1 MTKEIIDAIALTQ
14 VPGIGSI
21 GALKLVKAAG
31 TASAIIDNHN
41 NLRDVIPDVAQKVVD
56 ALADISQPYSR
67 AQREAEFIDSKNM
80 KCLLYG
86 HDDYPQR
93 LAGCEDA
100 PLLLYY
106 CGNANLNCTHI
117 ISMVGTRR
125 NSPYGADLCREF
137 VTELKALD
145 PDVLVVSGLAYGIDI
160 CSHRSALDNGL
171 DTVGVLA
178 HGLEKIYPAVHRQTA
193 VQMTRHGGLLTE
205 YITNTVIEKGNFVSR
220 NRIVAGI
227 ADATIV
233 VESAAKGGSLITA
246 NLAQGYGREVFAFPG
261 RIHDE
266 ASKGCN
272 RLIHS
277 SVALSIESAID
288 VYKAMGWGVKDT
300 SNAAKPIQRELFANL
315 SDGEQRVLDVIR
327 QHDVCQIGQITTAAG
342 LPFNVVSSIIFTL
355 EDKGLVTMMGAS
367 RCRAIGV

>member
-14 VPGIGSI
+14 VPGIGAS
-21 GALKLVKAAG
+21 GALCLVKAAG
-31 TASAIIDNHN
+31 SASNIIDNHR
-41 NLRDVIPDVAQKVVD
+41 NLRDVIPDVAQKVVG
-56 ALADISQPYSR
+56 ALADISQPYAR

-86 HDDYPQR
+86 KDDYPHR
-93 LAGCEDA
+93 LTNCNDA

-106 CGNANLNCTHI
+106 CGNTDLNSKHI
-117 ISMVGTRR
+117 ISMVGTRH
-125 NSPYGADLCREF
+125 NTPYGADLCRE
-137 VTELKALD
+137 VVRQLKDID
-145 PDVLVVSGLAYGIDI
+145 PDVVVVSGLAYGIDI
-160 CSHRSALDNGL
+160 CSHRNALENGL

-205 YITNTVIEKGNFVSR
+205 YITGTTIEKGNFVSR

-227 ADATIV
+227 SDATLV

-246 NLAQGYGREVFAFPG
+246 NLAQGYSRELFAFPG

-277 SVALSIESAID
+277 GMAQSIESATDI
-288 VYKAMGWGVKDT
+288 YNAMGWEIKND
-300 SNAAKPIQRELFANL
+300 AKGKKPVQRRLFVELN
-315 SDGEQRVLDVIR
+315 EQEERIMNVVRKYDI
-327 QHDVCQIGQITTAAG
+327 CQVGQIVTEAEI
-342 LPFNVVSSIIFTL
+342 PYSIVSSALFML
-355 EDKGLVTMMGAS
+355 EDKGCVTMMGAS
-367 RCRAIGV
+367 RCRAVL

>member
-14 VPGIGSI
+14 VPGIGTA
-21 GALKLVKAAG
+21 GAFKLVKAAG
-31 TASAIIDNHN
+31 SASTIIDNHR
-41 NLRDVIPDVAQKVVD
+41 NLRDVIPDVAQKIVD
-56 ALADISQPYSR
+56 ALADISQPYSH
-67 AQREAEFIDSKNM
+67 AQREADFIDSKNM

-86 HDDYPQR
+86 HNDYPIR
-93 LAGCEDA
+93 LTECEDA

-106 CGNANLNCTHI
+106 CGNADLNRKHV

-125 NSPYGADLCREF
+125 NTPYGADLCREF
-137 VTELKALD
+137 ISELKSID
-145 PDVLVVSGLAYGIDI
+145 PDVIVVSGLAYGIDI
-160 CSHRSALDNGL
+160 CSHRNALENGL

-178 HGLEKIYPAVHRQTA
+178 HGLDKIYPSVHRQTA

-205 YITNTVIEKGNFVSR
+205 YITNTTIEKVNFVSR

-227 ADATIV
+227 ADAVLV

-246 NLAQGYGREVFAFPG
+246 NIAQSYGRELFAFPG

-277 SVALSIESAID
+277 SMALSIESASD
-288 VYKAMGWGVKDT
+288 VYKSMGWEIKDT
-300 SNAAKPIQRELFANL
+300 NSKQPVQQKLFVDLNEDE
-315 SDGEQRVLDVIR
+315 SRVLDVIR
-327 QHDVCQIGQITTAAG
+327 KHEICQIGQITTETG
-342 LPFNVVSSIIFTL
+342 IPYSLVSATLFML
-355 EDKGLVTMMGAS
+355 EDKKLVTMMGAG
-367 RCRAIGV
+367 RCRALQA